1 MSRAIDLCAPSE
13 PALEALAASPRPLG
27 MRAVRTYYQLLRETY
42 YDTRDGAL
50 EARGMRLCLRLE
62 ATGRRTLEVASV
74 RSVTLQGVTDTERLS
89 APVVEGGLYA
99 SLQGDSEAATRVRE
113 VVDPAALRPLVALD
127 VDRETKELKS
137 AWLGRPTLAVHFDR
151 VLAHREGA
159 TRSLFSV
166 KLVDLSDEGALLER
180 LTQRL
185 QEGHLV
191 RADGRDTLRRALDA
205 FVGDEPIRPVGG
217 DARMAIFLRR
227 EGAVGL
233 VAGPHGFTLP
243 ARHGSGEEQ
252 AVVLTCE
259 LTPEL
264 ESVPEPE
271 LVGFTPSRAAAAEL
285 EVWLVDLPPGSGS
298 PAVDLWIPLPE
309 LLERVGAPRL
319 RDPYLVAALLLLARA
334 EVGQR
339 LLREGA
345 PRRGGPQIVPVGRRA
360 PGPPLAHPED
370 LLEAELSI
378 LDFHQRVLEMAED
391 TSLPLLERFRF
402 LSIFASNMDEFFV
415 VRVGRL
421 KARAGK
427 EPEEAEGEAAPE
439 QGESPARMLDLIS
452 IRVRALAARHYACLQ
467 HDLLPRLAERG
478 VRLRRWAEL
487 DAGAREGL
495 ARRFETEIFP
505 LLTPRAM
512 AGSPGHPFPRL
523 ESLGLS
529 LAAVLRGEDEGI
541 VQLAHVP
548 VHASLPRFIPLPGG
562 ADLVPVEEI
571 IAAHAASLFPAFK
584 VAEVHAFRVSRMEDV
599 DIDEGTSA
607 SLLAAVEDE
616 VEARPYKPVV
626 RLEVQRT
633 MPREVLAYLL
643 RELRQE
649 AGAES
654 SALGRGDVFE
664 VDGPLDLRSFAQM
677 ADLAL
682 PGGSFAPFTPREA
695 VPPGRSIFDTLKERD
710 VLVYHPYESFDGSV
724 ARLISEASRD
734 PKVVAIRLTLYRT
747 GKNSAFA
754 DTLLEAL
761 RNGKEVSVFVELKA
775 RFDEESNIQWTRRLI
790 EAGGHVV
797 YGVVGYKTHAKT
809 ALVVR
814 REGDGVRRYVHVGT
828 GNYNATTS
836 RFYTDLGL
844 LSADPDL
851 GADLND
857 FFNELT
863 GSSGPPVK
871 AYRRLLVAPNS
882 LPQALQRLIER
893 EAAHARAGRRA
904 RIQAKLNGLT
914 DRRTVQALYLAAQQ
928 GVDVDLVVRAVC
940 TLRPGVPGLSE
951 RIRVR
956 SILGRFLEHARIF
969 YFENAGEGEYFI
981 ASADWRR
988 RNLRKRVEV
997 AVPVDDPGARRR
1009 LRAILDAEMEDPRA
1023 WVLRPDGAYERGAGR
1038 GRTTQERALAGD
1050 V

>member
-1 MSRAIDLCAPSE
+1 MSRTIDLCAPSE
-13 PALEALAASPRPLG
+13 KALEALAATPRPLG
-27 MRAVRTYYQLLRETY
+27 MRLVRTRYELLRETY

-50 EARGMRLCLRLE
+50 ESRGMRLCLRLE
-62 ATGRRTLEVASV
+62 STGHRTVELGRAE
-74 RSVTLQGVTDTERLS
+74 SVTLQGVTDVARIRT
-89 APVVEGGLYA
+89 PVVEGGLYA
-99 SLQGDSEAATRVRE
+99 TLQGDSEVATRVRE
-113 VVDPAALRPLVALD
+113 VADPAALRPLVALD

-137 AWLGRPTLAVHFDR
+137 GWLGRPTLEVHFDR
-151 VLAHREGA
+151 VLAHRGGG

-166 KLVDLSDEGALLER
+166 QLLDLSADGPLLEG
-180 LTQRL
+180 LAQKL
-185 QEGHLV
+185 QEAQQV

-205 FVGDEPIRPVGG
+205 FAGGEPTRPVGG
-217 DARMAIFLRR
+217 DARMAVLLRR

-233 VAGPHGFTLP
+233 VEGPNGLTLP
-243 ARHGSGEEQ
+243 GRHGSGEEQ
-252 AVVLTCE
+252 AAALACE
-259 LTPEL
+259 LAPDL
-264 ESVPEPE
+264 ECVPEPE
-271 LVGFTPSRAAAAEL
+271 LVGFTPSRMAAAEL
-285 EVWLVDLPPGSGS
+285 EVWLAELPPDCRS

-319 RDPYLVAALLLLARA
+319 RDPSLVAALLLLARS

-345 PRRGGPQIVPVGRRA
+345 PRRGRPQAVPLGARPAV
-360 PGPPLAHPED
+360 PPLAHPED

-378 LDFHQRVLEMAED
+378 LDFNQRVLEMAED
-391 TSLPLLERFRF
+391 AAVPLLERIRF
-402 LSIFASNMDEFFV
+402 LSIFASNIDEFFV

-421 KARAGK
+421 KQGGSREQA
-427 EPEEAEGEAAPE
+427 EEASVE
-439 QGESPARMLDLIS
+439 QGEPPAAPLDLIS

-478 VRLRRWAEL
+478 VRLRRWSEL
-487 DAGAREGL
+487 DGAAREGL
-495 ARRFETEIFP
+495 TRRFETEIFP

-541 VQLAHVP
+541 VHLAHVP

-562 ADLVPVEEI
+562 ADLVAIEEI

-599 DIDEGTSA
+599 EIDEGASA
-607 SLLAAVEDE
+607 SLLATVQDE
-616 VEARPYKPVV
+616 VDARPYKPVV

-654 SALGRGDVFE
+654 STLGRGDVFE

-682 PGGSFAPFTPREA
+682 QGGSYAPFTPREVIPA
-695 VPPGRSIFDTLKERD
+695 DRPIFDVLKERD
-710 VLVYHPYESFDGSV
+710 VLVYHPYDSFDGSV
-724 ARLISEASRD
+724 ARLVSEASRD
-734 PKVVAIRLTLYRT
+734 PQVVAIRLTLYRT

-814 REGDGVRRYVHVGT
+814 REGDGMRRYVHVGT
-828 GNYNATTS
+828 GNYNAATS
-836 RFYTDLGL
+836 RVYTDLGL

-882 LPQALQRLIER
+882 LPQTLHALIER
-893 EAAHARAGRRA
+893 EVSHARAGRRA

-914 DRRTVQALYLAAQQ
+914 DRRTAQALYVASSE

-956 SILGRFLEHARIF
+956 SILGRFLEHARIY

-997 AVPVDDPGARRR
+997 AVPVDDPAARLR
-1009 LRAILDAEMEDPRA
+1009 LRAILDAEMADPRA
-1023 WVLRPDGAYERGAGR
+1023 WVLRPDGAYERAAGP
-1038 GRTTQERALAGD
+1038 GPSTQERALAGD
-1050 V
+1050 L